1 MFKQMATLF
10 RGKANQAAAEMAE
23 RNAMVILDQQIR
35 DAGAAIRQAQR
46 ALALA
51 IAEDRQESARLQ
63 ALATR
68 IAGLEDRAR
77 AALAGGRDDL
87 ALLAAETI
95 AELETDQASAA
106 QAQTLYAGEIARMRA
121 LLRDAERRFA
131 DLHRGRRLA
140 AVGDAVRRTR
150 QFGGALGINE
160 AQASLDALRDRQALE
175 AAADQAFEEV
185 VAPPRTI
192 ELRLGEAG
200 FGPPARPTAQAILA
214 RLKPLAITQDQ

>member
-10 RGKANQAAAEMAE
+10 RGKASQAAAQIAE

-51 IAEDRQESARLQ
+51 IAEDRQEAARLD
-63 ALATR
+63 AIATR

-77 AALAGGRDDL
+77 AALAAGRDDL

-95 AELETDQASAA
+95 AELEMDQAAA
-106 QAQTLYAGEIARMRA
+106 TQARA
-121 LLRDAERRFA
+121 LFGEEITRLRAMLRDAERRFA

-140 AVGDAVRRTR
+140 AVGEAVRRTR
-150 QFGGALGINE
+150 NFGGALGISDAE
-160 AQASLDALRDRQALE
+160 TTLEALRGRQALE
-175 AAADQAFEEV
+175 AAADEAFETEIA
-185 VAPPRTI
+185 APKLV
-192 ELRLGEAG
+192 EARLAEAG
-200 FGPPARPTAQAILA
+200 FGPATRPTAQAVLA
-214 RLKPLAITQDQ
+214 RLKPLAITQDE